1 MDESVPKPYLF
12 SFVVVD
18 DVIAI
23 LHYHSIFSGS
33 AKIILFFKCRNKN
46 KLRSL
51 LAELK
56 KKFVY

>member
-1 MDESVPKPYLF
+1 MDEFIPKPYPF

-33 AKIILFFKCRNKN
+33 AKK
-46 KLRSL
+46 
-51 LAELK
+51 
-56 KKFVY
+56 